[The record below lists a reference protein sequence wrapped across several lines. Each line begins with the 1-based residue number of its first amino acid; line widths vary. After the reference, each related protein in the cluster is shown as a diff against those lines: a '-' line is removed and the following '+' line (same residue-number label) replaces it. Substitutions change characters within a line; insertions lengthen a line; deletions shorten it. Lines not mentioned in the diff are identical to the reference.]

1 MKTVLLAG
9 HDPAKVRSSR
19 RALGAGGDLQVLGP
33 AHSVETARTL
43 LHRHD
48 PDLLVCDLRL
58 ADGTAIDLIRLL
70 RNSRGRLRSQI
81 LVVARDETDPLLL
94 DALQE
99 GADNFHSAS
108 TAAPGALVARAR
120 ATLAG
125 SADIA
130 PGIASR
136 LLDHFD
142 VDLADDHLSIAQLS
156 SPLTLTAAERRLLR
170 QLAIGLHLA
179 DMARAE
185 GVAAREL
192 CGRVRGIHRK
202 MQWNLRAG
210 DLSL

>member
-1 MKTVLLAG
+1 MTSVVLAG
-9 HDPAKVRSSR
+9 RDPAQTTASR
-19 RALGAGGDLQVLGP
+19 RALRASGGWQVLGP
-33 AHSVETARTL
+33 AHTAAAARL
-43 LHRHD
+43 LLQQHD

-58 ADGTAIDLIRLL
+58 AEGSAIDLLRVL
-70 RNSRGRLRSQI
+70 RNDHARTRMLI
-81 LVVARDETDPLLL
+81 VAPDPTDPLLL

-99 GADNFHSAS
+99 GADNFHPSDG
-108 TAAPGALVARAR
+108 AAPGALAVRAR

-136 LLDHFD
+136 LLEHFD
-142 VDLADDHLSIAQLS
+142 ADLAAGERLSIAQLS

-170 QLAIGLHLA
+170 QLALGLRLA

-185 GVAAREL
+185 GVAAAEL
-192 CGRVRGIHRK
+192 CNRVRGIHRK